1 MLIVNSECD
10 PQMILFFFP
19 QIYCRFWSSHLGY
32 KHTVSWMKHRI
43 SCLFS
48 VFWPFFWHSI
58 TPNFLTNV
66 EYYGYS
72 IYHWEW
78 QISLCKVRCTND
90 TIYHYFIKIW
100 HQDIVNYHYFFQ
112 KLWPMSDRSYSIS
125 WLAKKA
131 RHHLTSLKIYSDKN
145 SVGVSNL
152 IWHTFNV
159 SRDIAA

>member
-43 SCLFS
+43 SCLIS

-66 EYYGYS
+66 EYYCYAM
-72 IYHWEW
+72 YHWEW
-78 QISLCKVRCTND
+78 QISLCKLRCMFLQQIIKRLSGLNIIYK
-90 TIYHYFIKIW
+90 TIQYITTLLK
-100 HQDIVNYHYFFQ
+100 
-112 KLWPMSDRSYSIS
+112 YSIRIL
-125 WLAKKA
+125 WVIIIFF
-131 RHHLTSLKIYSDKN
+131 KISGPCQTDHIQL
-145 SVGVSNL
+145 V
-152 IWHTFNV
+152 
-159 SRDIAA
+159 D